1 MGAQPT
7 NEDNMKKKAKP
18 QSLRQRLNKA
28 IRDDYPGKHYSI
40 EFQCGVIGG
49 IRRHQDWDD
58 KLEWTWTG
66 HYQDWKAGLGFGRL
80 KDGDNFCL
88 QINRR
93 YYESERLWGWE
104 AGNYL
109 EDHLYVTIENGD
121 FILKGVGE

>member
-1 MGAQPT
+1 
-7 NEDNMKKKAKP
+7 MKKKAKP

-28 IRDDYPGKHYSI
+28 IRDDYPGKHYLI
-40 EFQCGVIGG
+40 EFQYGVIGG

-58 KLEWTWTG
+58 GMWTWTG

-109 EDHLYVTIENGD
+109 VDHLYVTIENGD

>member
-1 MGAQPT
+1 MS
-7 NEDNMKKKAKP
+7 KKLKP
-18 QSLRQRLNKA
+18 LSLRQRLNKA
-28 IRDDYPGKHYSI
+28 IRNNYPGKHYSI
-40 EFQCGVIGG
+40 EFQYGVIGG
-49 IRRHQDWDD
+49 TRLNQVWDNELGWKWD
-58 KLEWTWTG
+58 ANF
-66 HYQDWKAGLGFGRL
+66 QDWKAGLGFGRL

-109 EDHLYVTIENGD
+109 VDHLYVTIENGD